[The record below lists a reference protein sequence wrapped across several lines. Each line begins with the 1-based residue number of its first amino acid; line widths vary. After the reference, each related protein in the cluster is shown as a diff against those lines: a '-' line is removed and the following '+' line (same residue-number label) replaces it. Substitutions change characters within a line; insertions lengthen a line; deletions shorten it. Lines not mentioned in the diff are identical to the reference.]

1 MQKFNS
7 ITKYVLYYYAKFF
20 YVIIGYLFVLL
31 ALLVSL
37 QYRVFDIFYGELN
50 YTLFLSKPELFIV
63 IALILFATAI
73 QSFFTTMLIYSIRK
87 ELQEGYRRTQIIEIL
102 REHTWQIFVVNL
114 ILNYVLFVIYL
125 LLIGLKIGFLLP
137 FVYLII
143 GLLTLFVNQSIIVD
157 EMGALKSFDLSW
169 EFIFDNKLKTL
180 GIILIIFVLFFIT
193 SLISYYLPWGYVL
206 GLIIMHLVIYPLFE
220 IIKTVTYMTKFK
232 ILESYF

>member
-73 QSFFTTMLIYSIRK
+73 QSFFTTMLIFSIRK
-87 ELQEGYRRTQIIEIL
+87 ELQEGYRKRKLLKFTK
-102 REHTWQIFVVNL
+102 HTWQIFVVNL
-114 ILNYVLFVIYL
+114 ILNYVLYVIYL

-143 GLLTLFVNQSIIVD
+143 GYLLCL
-157 EMGALKSFDLSW
+157 
-169 EFIFDNKLKTL
+169 
-180 GIILIIFVLFFIT
+180 
-193 SLISYYLPWGYVL
+193 
-206 GLIIMHLVIYPLFE
+206 
-220 IIKTVTYMTKFK
+220 
-232 ILESYF
+232 